1 MPLEKR
7 PNANGGY
14 DYVVIADPIERSQPP
29 AEDTDAPFPEHAT
42 VLLTRGGVTQV
53 IHPEAKE

>member
-7 PNANGGY
+7 KNAAGGY
-14 DYVVIADPIERSQPP
+14 DYIVTSDPMPDE
-29 AEDTDAPFPEHAT
+29 APRAPVEEVFPEHAT

-53 IHPEAKE
+53 IRPEAKE